1 MDLVFWIEEKDD
13 KQVYSTVCEKVMSD
27 MQEKEKRA
35 KDIPTCA
42 NAPTDTRTRKGPDL
56 SSQA

>member
-13 KQVYSTVCEKVMSD
+13 KQVYSTVCEAMSD

-35 KDIPTCA
+35 KDVPMCA
-42 NAPTDTRTRKGPDL
+42 NAPTVTHTSKGPDL
-56 SSQA
+56 GSQA